1 MAGVGK
7 FGWRDVSG
15 GVIRELSDADVKGML
30 LSVAWGYYINIY
42 QFISIYINMQLTQ
55 RVEAHDN
62 MVVQ

>member
-1 MAGVGK
+1 M
-7 FGWRDVSG
+7 SG